1 MKWVEDCFARNTCKF
16 TETHWYVFCFLGRS
30 LGHPS
35 RKFSEVLGS
44 ISRMKR
50 TVSASVSSATGMEL
64 ISQDG
69 SLMSTVGVNL
79 SEEET
84 TWRKK
89 N

>member
-1 MKWVEDCFARNTCKF
+1 
-16 TETHWYVFCFLGRS
+16 
-30 LGHPS
+30 
-35 RKFSEVLGS
+35 
-44 ISRMKR
+44 MKR

>member
-1 MKWVEDCFARNTCKF
+1 
-16 TETHWYVFCFLGRS
+16 

-35 RKFSEVLGS
+35 PKFSEVLGS

-50 TVSASVSSATGMEL
+50 TVSSSVSSATGMEL

-84 TWRKK
+84 DLKKKKKKKKKRKRK
-89 N
+89 RKRVILYRGEKLDPR